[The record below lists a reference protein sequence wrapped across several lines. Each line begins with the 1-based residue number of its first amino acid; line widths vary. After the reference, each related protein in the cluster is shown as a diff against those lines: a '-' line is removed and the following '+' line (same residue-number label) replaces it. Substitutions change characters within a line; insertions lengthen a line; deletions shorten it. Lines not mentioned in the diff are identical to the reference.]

1 VLTIGLQIIATGQSS
16 SARFRAN
23 DGSKP
28 DNKETISPGSLCPI
42 IMSHAFSI
50 YGLSLLANRPIPGIP
65 PGSISSIDIRLFLG
79 NLPPWL
85 SEVDPLSVEQW
96 YTSEYKDESG
106 NAAMKVFR
114 LSGGEYYWFRYAD
127 ETEFLIDQ
135 TGSNI
140 WAVWPET
147 LSLEDTCTYLLGPVM
162 GFVLLLRG
170 SISLHASAI
179 AVDERAIALVG
190 PAGAGKSTTAAAFA
204 ELGYSILAED
214 VVTLDDRGA
223 SFLVQPAYPC
233 IRLWPASVTALFG
246 EHTDLPKLTPNWE
259 KRYLDLTQQPYQF
272 HERAL
277 PLAAIYLLE
286 ERADDSFAP
295 FVRQITETKALMSLV
310 ANTYSTRLMDKMMR
324 AREFEILG
332 RLLKTVPVRQIIP
345 HASTSQI
352 PKLCK
357 LIRED
362 YEGLKIRGQE
372 RAEQEQFQNV

>member
-1 VLTIGLQIIATGQSS
+1 
-16 SARFRAN
+16 
-23 DGSKP
+23 
-28 DNKETISPGSLCPI
+28 
-42 IMSHAFSI
+42 MSHTFSV
-50 YGLSLLANRPIPGIP
+50 YGLGLLANSPIPGVP
-65 PGSISSIDIRLFLG
+65 EASISSVDVRLLFG
-79 NLPPWL
+79 NLPNWL
-85 SEVDPLSVEQW
+85 GQVDPSSVKLW
-96 YTSEYKDESG
+96 YTSDYKDELG
-106 NAAMKVFR
+106 NPAMNVFR
-114 LSGGEYYWFRYAD
+114 LFEGKYYRFCYAD

-135 TGSNI
+135 SGTNI

-147 LSLEDTCTYLLGPVM
+147 LSLEDTSTYLLGPIM
-162 GFVLLLRG
+162 GFVMLLRG
-170 SISLHASAI
+170 CVSLHASAI
-179 AVDERAIALVG
+179 AIGDQAIALAG

-246 EHTDLPKLTPNWE
+246 EHNDLPKLTPTWE
-259 KRYLDLTQQPYQF
+259 KRYLDLTQRPYQF
-272 HERAL
+272 HEKPL

-286 ERADDSFAP
+286 QRSENSLAP
-295 FVRQITETKALMSLV
+295 FVKHISEPQALMSLV
-310 ANTYSTRLMDKMMR
+310 ANTYATRLMDTAMR

-345 HASTSQI
+345 HANTSQI

-362 YEGLKIRGQE
+362 FEGLKVRGQE
-372 RAEQEQFQNV
+372 PAEQEQFLNV